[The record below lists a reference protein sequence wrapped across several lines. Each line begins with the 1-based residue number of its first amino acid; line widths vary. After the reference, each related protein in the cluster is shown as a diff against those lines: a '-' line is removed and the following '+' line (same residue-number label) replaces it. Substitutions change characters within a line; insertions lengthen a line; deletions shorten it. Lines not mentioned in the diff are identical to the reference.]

1 MEVKMELVK
10 WNAIIRGSGGTQLN
24 LIFKVIEEEVEMSA
38 WEAFWSNPEVWSI
51 MTTMVLQ
58 DGPFLGMR
66 LYICFGRN
74 VMKPTLIFFTLKNGI
89 VMLLEL
95 YR

>member
-1 MEVKMELVK
+1 MERNYTWV
-10 WNAIIRGSGGTQLN
+10 RGGTQLN

>member
-1 MEVKMELVK
+1 MERNYTWV
-10 WNAIIRGSGGTQLN
+10 RDTQLN